1 MFKSNLTNTTVS
13 FCVPLELPVQIE
25 LRQSLNH
32 HPPVSSFEQ
41 LPVFH
46 MSFSLSLVLN
56 IMLLW

>member
-1 MFKSNLTNTTVS
+1 MFKSNPTNSLTNNCP
-13 FCVPLELPVQIE
+13 FKFE

-46 MSFSLSLVLN
+46 MSLSLSLVLN